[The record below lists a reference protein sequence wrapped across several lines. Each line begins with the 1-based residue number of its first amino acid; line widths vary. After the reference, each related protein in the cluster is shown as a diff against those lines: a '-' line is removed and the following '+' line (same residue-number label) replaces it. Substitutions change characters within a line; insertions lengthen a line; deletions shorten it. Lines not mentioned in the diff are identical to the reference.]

1 MARSGPEDRLHARP
15 YSRNTSPELTAGP
28 DWNIWVD
35 LSAPLQSLHY
45 KDESEMRRLH
55 TIVGSDGPDGRIIR
69 DTAKSRYVC
78 AKQSYVYNVSFTL
91 RCSCSDRNTCVITDL
106 ADVYR
111 FSIHTPKK
119 SVHAFRL
126 RVPEVRHQTVRIP
139 CGSRIHYSFRTP
151 FRLVAGHGLWIRFAA
166 SNLQIFRHAW
176 KKPMGKSASVSK
188 NEPLTTCAWRIFER
202 MVFPRPRTRLLIGIF
217 KYHCSATVSIHR
229 TPRHRSGWT
238 VCLSVLCCDSQS
250 LYAYTPAR
258 RLSGFAE
265 QRHML
270 HVCEHTHVKL
280 DLGILRSQ
288 APPKSSSRWAYDKC
302 VLASWSPA
310 VWRRCVSFPA

>member
-229 TPRHRSGWT
+229 TPRQVAVAG
-238 VCLSVLCCDSQS
+238 LSVFRFYVVTVRACTRIHQPANSQDSLSSDTCC
-250 LYAYTPAR
+250 T
-258 RLSGFAE
+258 FASI
-265 QRHML
+265 RML
-270 HVCEHTHVKL
+270 NWIWASC
-280 DLGILRSQ
+280 DRSQ
-288 APPKSSSRWAYDKC
+288 APPRALPGGLTTS
-302 VLASWSPA
+302 V
-310 VWRRCVSFPA
+310 F